1 MRIKTWLFNKRE
13 EAGLDLQL
21 VGKKALIT
29 GGSRGIGK
37 AIARQLALEGVDC
50 TICSRN
56 ELALKETAMEL
67 RKETGRNI
75 YPIVADIGDP
85 QSILHLVEEAANA
98 MGGIDI
104 LVNNGA
110 RVSGSDPEDFQ
121 HVKDE
126 LILKD
131 FEEKFMGYFR
141 CIRAVSPYM
150 INNHWGRIINVSG
163 MAARNAGSISAGARN
178 VSVVHLTKS
187 VSMELGKYGITVNAV
202 YPGITETETTRDRY
216 PNEED
221 LRKVAEMNAIGRLVK
236 AEDIA
241 NVVTFLASPLSV
253 SITGDA
259 ISVTGGTGNAVYY

>member
-1 MRIKTWLFNKRE
+1 M
-13 EAGLDLQL
+13 DLQL
-21 VGKKALIT
+21 AGKKALIT

-56 ELALKETAMEL
+56 EASLTAAAEELKE
-67 RKETGRNI
+67 ETGRNI
-75 YPIVADIGDP
+75 YPIVADTGNPD
-85 QSILHLVEEAANA
+85 SIQRLVDQAAEA

-110 RVSGSDPEDFQ
+110 RVSGGAPEDFH
-121 HVKDE
+121 HVEEE

-141 CIRAVSPYM
+141 TTRAVAPYM
-150 INNHWGRIINVSG
+150 QENNWGRIINISG

-178 VSVVHLTKS
+178 VSVVHLTKTAS
-187 VSMELGKYGITVNAV
+187 IELGKHGITVNAV
-202 YPGITETETTRDRY
+202 YPGITETETTHERF
-216 PNEED
+216 PNEAD
-221 LRKVAEMNAIGRLVK
+221 LQAIANKNAIGRLVK

-253 SITGDA
+253 SITGDV
-259 ISVTGGTGNAVYY
+259 IDVTGGAGAAVRY

>member
-1 MRIKTWLFNKRE
+1 M
-13 EAGLDLQL
+13 DLQL
-21 VGKKALIT
+21 SGKKALIT
-29 GGSRGIGK
+29 GGSKGIGK

-56 ELALKETAMEL
+56 ELALKETAAEL
-67 RKETGRNI
+67 AEETGRSI
-75 YPIVADIGDP
+75 YPIVADTGNPD
-85 QSILHLVEEAANA
+85 SIINLVEQAAA
-98 MGGIDI
+98 VMGGIDI

-110 RVSGSDPEDFQ
+110 RVSGGEPEDFN

-141 CIRAVSPYM
+141 CTRAVAPHM
-150 INNHWGRIINVSG
+150 IKNNWGRIINVSG

-187 VSMELGKYGITVNAV
+187 SSVELGKHGITVNAV
-202 YPGITETETTRDRY
+202 YPGITETETTRERF

-221 LRKVAEMNAIGRLVK
+221 LRKVAEMNSIGRLVK

-241 NVVTFLASPLSV
+241 NVITFLASPLSV
-253 SITGDA
+253 SITGDV
-259 ISVTGGTGNAVYY
+259 ISVTGGTGSAVHY